1 MEETNQYI
9 GNKETISE
17 EKVVETVM
25 AIQEENEMFVK
36 KLNYVQGR
44 VSSDIAELVLCSE
57 DPLQRI
63 ETFEKTL
70 KGLSQSYEREEDSK

>member
-1 MEETNQYI
+1 MKQYI
-9 GNKETISE
+9 CTKAGLSE
-17 EKVVETVM
+17 EKAVELVM
-25 AIQEENEMFVK
+25 AIQEENETFVK

-63 ETFEKTL
+63 ETFKKTL
-70 KGLSQSYEREEDSK
+70 KGLSQNYERGENGK